1 MSIVVGRIGKP
12 FGVRGDVY
20 VHADPDLDDPVVVGA
35 VCDRADGGPLEVVAT
50 REHKGRLVVAF
61 DGVEDRE
68 AAEALRG
75 TILTRPRDEVGIDTD
90 MVWVADLVGRQV
102 VDEHGDLVGMVERV
116 LDGSA
121 HDYLVVARPDSGE
134 VLVPM
139 VEALL
144 DWSVDP
150 IVVTPPDGLL
160 DPDQAW

>member
-1 MSIVVGRIGKP
+1 M
-12 FGVRGDVY
+12 
-20 VHADPDLDDPVVVGA
+20 
-35 VCDRADGGPLEVVAT
+35 
-50 REHKGRLVVAF
+50 AF